1 MKKFGRCGNGA
12 VDETESWRF
21 STIDELTEVVRSF
34 DCEVCAVMTGPC
46 VLQKNPNRAYGQGFL
61 VFAGDFPASDLN
73 MLSPRHRIRRRS
85 IRNPGCHVATRRLA
99 VPANFANRLL
109 AYERAIR

>member
-46 VLQKNPNRAYGQGFL
+46 VLQKNPNRA
-61 VFAGDFPASDLN
+61 
-73 MLSPRHRIRRRS
+73 
-85 IRNPGCHVATRRLA
+85 
-99 VPANFANRLL
+99 
-109 AYERAIR
+109 